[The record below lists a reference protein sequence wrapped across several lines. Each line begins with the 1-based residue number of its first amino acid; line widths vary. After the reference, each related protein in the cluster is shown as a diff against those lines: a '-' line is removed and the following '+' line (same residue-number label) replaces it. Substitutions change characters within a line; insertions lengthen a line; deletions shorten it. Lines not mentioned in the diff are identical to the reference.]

1 MDSSALLQHFDAI
14 ASSYRTVRTTDDQ
27 HVSHIRRQLPDRP
40 LVGIDIGAGTG
51 RYTERLLDTLKPQS
65 LLVGADFNHSMLVK
79 LAQDEERYRIP
90 AVGCISEQLPFADS
104 SVDFVTT
111 FNAVHHFDLCQFVN
125 EVGRV
130 LKPGGDL
137 FIYTRT
143 PVQNANSIWG
153 RYFPDFAAR
162 ETRLHDEAKFRQAL
176 SEFDLVKMT
185 CFEFTRRATRARLI
199 DQVRHHHYS
208 TFALYE
214 PDELADSLDR
224 FLDNL
229 GDTTEQCWQDRNLL
243 VHARR
248 PVGRGTR

>member
-1 MDSSALLQHFDAI
+1 VDSSALLSHFDAI
-14 ASSYRTVRTTDDQ
+14 ASSYRTVRTTDEQ
-27 HVSHIRRQLPDRP
+27 HVSHIRGQLPDRP

-51 RYTERLLDTLKPQS
+51 RYTERLLDTLKPES
-65 LLVGADFNHSMLVK
+65 LLIGADFNHSMLVR
-79 LAQDEERYRIP
+79 LAREEERRRIP
-90 AVGCISEQLPFADS
+90 AVGCISEKLPFAGS

-125 EVGRV
+125 EVARV

-143 PVQNANSIWG
+143 PAQNANSIWG
-153 RYFPDFAAR
+153 RHFPDFAAR
-162 ETRLHDEAKFRQAL
+162 ETRLHDEARFQQAL
-176 SEFDLVKMT
+176 SQFDVVKMT

-214 PDELADSLDR
+214 PDELADALDR

-229 GDTTEQCWQDRNLL
+229 GETTEQCWQDRNLL

-248 PVGRGTR
+248 PLDAGTR